1 MSSKKVAI
9 LQIGVALLFALAI
22 LLSSYFIDSSEQSQT
37 VTTILIAIWF
47 VPFSYLVKIKVKIV
61 NQDAVKNSL
70 NSSLI
75 SI

>member
-37 VTTILIAIWF
+37 VTTILIGIWF
-47 VPFSYLVKIKVKIV
+47 VPFSYLVKIES
-61 NQDAVKNSL
+61 KNRKSRYC
-70 NSSLI
+70 
-75 SI
+75 

>member
-37 VTTILIAIWF
+37 ISTILIAIWF
-47 VPFSYLVKIKVKIV
+47 VPFSYLVKT
-61 NQDAVKNSL
+61 DSKNRKSRCC
-70 NSSLI
+70 
-75 SI
+75 

>member
-37 VTTILIAIWF
+37 VTTILIGIWF
-47 VPFSYLVKIKVKIV
+47 VPFSYLVKMKS
-61 NQDAVKNSL
+61 KNRKTTCC
-70 NSSLI
+70 
-75 SI
+75 